1 MTLEAISF
9 PESEQVQNMYNL
21 SPLNY
26 ISKRKEAIL
35 LS

>member
-26 ISKRKEAIL
+26 ISKKER
-35 LS
+35 SNS